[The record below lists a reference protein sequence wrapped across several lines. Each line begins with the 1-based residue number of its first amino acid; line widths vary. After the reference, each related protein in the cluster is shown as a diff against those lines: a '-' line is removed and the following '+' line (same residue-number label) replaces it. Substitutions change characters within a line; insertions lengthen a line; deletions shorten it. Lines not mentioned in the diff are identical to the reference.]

1 MISLAT
7 AQKLKI
13 SGLTWVPAHLD
24 WFGIPERG
32 MDEKV
37 FVISD
42 MLATIESLQ
51 GFPVV
56 AFQGASEWALDAIV
70 TSEVV
75 WMPRE
80 EQLRKALIGGLLEF
94 GSSAFRFE
102 SDLSGCRLSITVEE
116 KLIQFEHDDAS
127 EAYAAALLYL
137 MERRSQRKVN
147 DN

>member
-1 MISLAT
+1 MISLQT

-13 SGLTWVPAHLD
+13 AGITWRPMILD
-24 WFGIPERG
+24 YFGIPERG

-42 MLATIESLQ
+42 MLATIDTLQ
-51 GFPVV
+51 GFSVV

-75 WMPRE
+75 WLPRE
-80 EQLRKALIGGLLEF
+80 DQLRQALLSGALEF
-94 GSSAFRFE
+94 GGISIRLE
-102 SDLSGCRLSITVEE
+102 NDLSGCHCVITIEGNSMRFSAQE
-116 KLIQFEHDDAS
+116 AS

-137 MERRSQRKVN
+137 LHKRDSEQIN
-147 DN
+147 QN

>member
-7 AQKLKI
+7 AQKLKTA
-13 SGLTWVPAHLD
+13 GLVWEPRALD

-42 MLATIESLQ
+42 MLANIEMLQ
-51 GFPVV
+51 GFQVV

-75 WMPRE
+75 WVPRE
-80 EQLRKALIGGLLEF
+80 EQLRQAVVSGLLEF
-94 GSSAFRFE
+94 GISSLRLD
-102 SDLSGCRLSITVEE
+102 SDLSGCHVSISPEGRGLSFDH
-116 KLIQFEHDDAS
+116 QDAE
-127 EAYAAALLYL
+127 EAYAAVLLYL
-137 MERRSQRKVN
+137 LERRAHKQTG
-147 DN
+147 